1 MADGKISITLKGG
14 KGYDA
19 PWIVVSGDTVAE
31 VERSMLELGESR
43 LIELTKL
50 GSEALV
56 GAVGVGGAAQGGG
69 TPVGADRPAGVGADW
84 TLREGT
90 GKNGKPWKGWFP
102 PRGSTE
108 RPVWV

>member
-69 TPVGADRPAGVGADW
+69 TPVETDRPAGVGADW

-108 RPVWV
+108 KPVWV

>member
-31 VERSMLELGESR
+31 VEQTMLQLGESR
-43 LIELTKL
+43 LIELTDL
-50 GSEALV
+50 GSKALR
-56 GAVGVGGAAQGGG
+56 GAVDEAPGGSPQSPTHGGG
-69 TPVGADRPAGVGADW
+69 RPPGVGADW

-108 RPVWV
+108 KPVWI

>member
-1 MADGKISITLKGG
+1 MTDGKISITLKGG
-14 KGYDA
+14 KGYGA

-31 VERSMLELGESR
+31 VEQSMLELGESR

-50 GSEALV
+50 GSEALI
-56 GAVGVGGAAQGGG
+56 GAVGADEAVQGGG
-69 TPVGADRPAGVGADW
+69 APAASDRPVGVGADW

-108 RPVWV
+108 KPVWV

>member
-19 PWIVVSGDTVAE
+19 PWIVVSGDTVTE

-56 GAVGVGGAAQGGG
+56 GAVGVRGAAQGGD
-69 TPVGADRPAGVGADW
+69 TPGEADRPAGVGADW

-108 RPVWV
+108 KPVWV

>member
-1 MADGKISITLKGG
+1 VADGKISITLKGG

-69 TPVGADRPAGVGADW
+69 TPVEADRPAGVGADW

-108 RPVWV
+108 KPVWV

>member
-69 TPVGADRPAGVGADW
+69 TPVEADRPAGVGADW

>member
-69 TPVGADRPAGVGADW
+69 TPVEADRPAGVGADW

-108 RPVWV
+108 KPVCV

>member
-1 MADGKISITLKGG
+1 MADGKVSVTLKGG

-19 PWIVVSGDTVAE
+19 PWIVISGDSVAD
-31 VERSMLELGESR
+31 VEQSMLELGESR
-43 LIELTKL
+43 LIELAKL
-50 GSEALV
+50 GSEALI
-56 GAVGVGGAAQGGG
+56 GAVGAGAAVRGGGAPDAS
-69 TPVGADRPAGVGADW
+69 DRPAGVGADW

-108 RPVWV
+108 KPVWV

>member
-1 MADGKISITLKGG
+1 VA
-14 KGYDA
+14 
-19 PWIVVSGDTVAE
+19 GDSVAE
-31 VERSMLELGESR
+31 VEQSMLELGESR

-50 GSEALV
+50 GSEALI
-56 GAVGVGGAAQGGG
+56 GAVGASGAVQGGG
-69 TPVGADRPAGVGADW
+69 APAASDRPAGVGAGW

-108 RPVWV
+108 KPVWV

>member
-31 VERSMLELGESR
+31 VEQSMLELGESR

-50 GSEALV
+50 GSEALIN
-56 GAVGVGGAAQGGG
+56 AVGSGAAVQGGG
-69 TPVGADRPAGVGADW
+69 APAPSDRPAGVGADW
-84 TLREGT
+84 TLREGI

-108 RPVWV
+108 KPVWV

>member
-31 VERSMLELGESR
+31 VEQSMLELGESR

-50 GSEALV
+50 GSEALI
-56 GAVGVGGAAQGGG
+56 GAVGAGAAPQGGG
-69 TPVGADRPAGVGADW
+69 VQAASDRPAGVGADW

-108 RPVWV
+108 KPVWV